1 MAFKTGRVDTWAA
14 TLEDRPGGLADK
26 LGVLAN
32 AGVNLEFMI
41 ARRSPESPGKGV
53 LFVTPI
59 KGMAAARAARQAG
72 FTPTASLHAVR
83 VEGPNRPGQGQ
94 RIAQA
99 LAAQGLNLR
108 GFSAA
113 ALGRK
118 FVAHLALDSTA
129 EARKALRILE
139 AL

>member
-1 MAFKTGRVDTWAA
+1 VDTWAA

-26 LGVLAN
+26 LGILAN

-41 ARRSPESPGKGV
+41 ARRSPESPGKGA

-72 FTPTASLHAVR
+72 FAPTASLHAVR

-118 FVAHLALDSTA
+118 FVAHLALDSSA

-139 AL
+139 VL